1 MNDDYRQL
9 IGRIRLAL
17 SDGARISALSR
28 AVKRGRDARRAQ
40 FSRMENPSA
49 FVSDIRTLKTEA
61 VAHMDDMA
69 RTFAERASENG
80 CYVHVAKNAEDVVS
94 YISGLASR
102 SGAKLLSKSK
112 SLTTEE
118 IELNRRLEEEGLEVV
133 ETDLGERII
142 QLAGEKPF
150 HLVFPAIHKSQES
163 ISELFSDKFGYP
175 VPDSL
180 EGIMASIR
188 KELRPVFFSTGIG
201 INGANIA
208 VAETGTVVIETNEG
222 NDRLVNSLP
231 DVQVVVVGMEKIVP
245 AWEDAI
251 RLFNAHPL
259 SATGTQLTNYV
270 SMISNRLD
278 IGGKEREMH
287 VVILDNG
294 RSAMSRDPDFSEA
307 LNCIRCGACMNICPT
322 YGVVGGHT
330 FGHIYPGPIGIP
342 WTEEIHGLENAKFAH
357 LCISCGLC
365 QTVCPAGI
373 DIPLMI
379 AKVKQKDVE
388 ANGQLFVNRFMCSME
403 RVSRYLSATAPLSNW
418 AVGNRVSRLV
428 EDRLLG
434 IERTRALPTYT
445 RRTFTK
451 RFKPDEAGGKEL
463 LVYFPDMFANCVK
476 PEIGLRTVGMLR
488 AAGASVVSPQELK
501 PSGAPFFLYG
511 ELARARKVA
520 LHNVSVLHKFVARGC
535 EVISTE
541 PTATY
546 SLREIYPKLLGRSEE
561 SMDVSAH
568 TYELFEYMALKH
580 PGVKPV
586 KAEGEERVRLGFHIP
601 CHQRPLS
608 SGRYSVAAL
617 ESAGYDVSVIETGT
631 CCGMAGT
638 FGLKKGPLGAELS
651 RAVAKPLLEL
661 FNEHNDLQGIATES
675 SVCTMQLGEG
685 VHVPVLHPVE
695 LLSFG

>member
-1 MNDDYRQL
+1 MNEDYSQL
-9 IGRIRLAL
+9 MKKIRVAL
-17 SDGARISALSR
+17 GDSSRISALSR
-28 AVKRGRDARRAQ
+28 AVKRGRDARKVQ
-40 FSRMENPSA
+40 FSRMENPSS
-49 FVSDIRTLKTEA
+49 FVSDIRALKTGA
-61 VAHMDDMA
+61 VARMGELVETFSA
-69 RTFAERASENG
+69 RAAENG
-80 CYVHVAKNAEDVVS
+80 CHVHVARDAEDVVS

-118 IELNRRLEEEGLEVV
+118 IELNRRLEEDGLEVV

-150 HLVFPAIHKSQES
+150 HLVFPAIHRSQES
-163 ISELFSDKFGYP
+163 ISELFTDKFGYP

-180 EGIMASIR
+180 EGIMAAIR
-188 KELRPVFFSTGIG
+188 KELRPVFFNTGIG

-245 AWEDAI
+245 AWEDAVK
-251 RLFNAHPL
+251 LFNAHPL

-270 SMISNRLD
+270 SLISNRLD
-278 IGGKEREMH
+278 LGGKEREMH

-294 RSAMSRDPDFSEA
+294 RSRMSMDADFSEA

-373 DIPLMI
+373 DIPMMI
-379 AKVKQKDVE
+379 AKVKEKDVE
-388 ANGQLFVNRFMCSME
+388 ANGQLFVNGFMCSME
-403 RVSRYLSATAPLSNW
+403 KVSRYLSATAPLSNW
-418 AVGNRVSRLV
+418 LIGNRLSRLV
-428 EDRLLG
+428 EDRLFG
-434 IERTRALPTYT
+434 VERTRALPTYT
-445 RRTFTK
+445 RKSFTK
-451 RFKPDEAGGKEL
+451 RFVPDRGDKKEL
-463 LVYFPDMFANCVK
+463 LVYFPDMFANFVK
-476 PEIGLRTVGMLR
+476 PEIGLSAVSMLR
-488 AAGASVVSPQELK
+488 AAGASVVSPGNMK

-511 ELARARKVA
+511 ELEKARKVA
-520 LHNVSVLHKFVARGC
+520 LHNVSILHRLVSRGYD
-535 EVISTE
+535 VISTE

-561 SMDVSAH
+561 SADVSAH
-568 TYELFEYMALKH
+568 TYELFEYMAVKH
-580 PGVKPV
+580 PEVKLDRAAGDG
-586 KAEGEERVRLGFHIP
+586 KLHLGFHIP
-601 CHQRPLS
+601 CHERPLS
-608 SGRYSVAAL
+608 SGRYAVAAL
-617 ESAGYDVSVIETGT
+617 RSAGYDVKVIETGT

-651 RAVAKPLLEL
+651 RAVARPLLDL
-661 FNEHNDLQGIATES
+661 FNDDRELQGIATES
-675 SVCTMQLGEG
+675 SVCTMQLAEG
-685 VHVPVLHPVE
+685 VHVPVRHPVE
-695 LLSFG
+695 LLSLH